1 MPADESAVDA
11 VVDDLETDEE
21 VSALVRAQNVN
32 ATERLQYN
40 DHGPKHVGIVRS
52 RALALV
58 DLLDGVVDWGV
69 ADHGLGFG
77 ADDAKVVCAAAA
89 MLHDVGHV
97 VHRDEHVEYS
107 VQLAAPVIDDVLAS
121 YYDDPDER
129 VALKGDALHAILCHH
144 VEEEPLTPEAGIVRV
159 ADALD
164 MERGRSRLP
173 YTEGER
179 SIDTVSSQ
187 AVEDVT
193 VTAGGDEVDAPVLV
207 EIALR
212 NSAGVYQ
219 IDNLLKPKLQ
229 GSRIEDHVK
238 IVAINEGEDEIV
250 GRLEL

>member
-1 MPADESAVDA
+1 MTADESTVDRL
-11 VVDDLETDEE
+11 VDELETDDE
-21 VSALVRAQNVN
+21 VGALVRAQNVN
-32 ATERLQYN
+32 ATERLHYN

-58 DLLDGVVDWGV
+58 DLLDDALDWGV

-77 ADDAKVVCAAAA
+77 TADAKVVCAVAA

-97 VHRDEHVEYS
+97 VHRDDHVEYS
-107 VQLAAPVIDDVLAS
+107 VQLAAPVIDDVLAR
-121 YYDDPDER
+121 YYESADAR

-144 VEEEPLTPEAGIVRV
+144 VEEEPLTPEAGVVRV

-173 YTEGER
+173 YDKGER

-187 AVEDVT
+187 AVEQVT
-193 VTAGGDEVDAPVLV
+193 LHDGEEEFGVPVLA
-207 EIALR
+207 EIELR

-219 IDNLLKPKLQ
+219 IDNLLKPKLE
-229 GSRIEDHVK
+229 GSGIEDQVK
-238 IVAINEGEDEIV
+238 IVAINEGEDDIV